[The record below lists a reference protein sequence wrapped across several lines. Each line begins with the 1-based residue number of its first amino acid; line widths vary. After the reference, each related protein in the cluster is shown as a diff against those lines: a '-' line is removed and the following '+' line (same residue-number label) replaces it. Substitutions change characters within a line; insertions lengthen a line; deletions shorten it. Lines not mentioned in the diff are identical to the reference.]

1 MEKVFKLMR
10 LGIMRPMDRN
20 TRQRHA
26 IELVFKAADRP
37 LSVQDVLE
45 AGQKILPALGIATVY
60 RAIKGLVDDKWL
72 IPVQIPGENP
82 YFEPAGKTH
91 HHHFRCRQCQKVFE
105 LEGCVLAFEKHLPV
119 GFHADTHDV
128 VLYGTC
134 AECGAPRRTKKS
146 QSKRPN

>member
-1 MEKVFKLMR
+1 
-10 LGIMRPMDRN
+10 MDRN

-60 RAIKGLVDDKWL
+60 RAIKGMVDEKWL
-72 IPVQIPGENP
+72 TPVQIPGENP
-82 YFEPAGKTH
+82 YYEPAGKTH

-105 LEGCVLAFEKHLPV
+105 LEGCVFDFDKHLPN
-119 GFHADTHDV
+119 GFHAEHHDLV
-128 VLYGTC
+128 IYGRCPICPASVKST
-134 AECGAPRRTKKS
+134 RRAAR
-146 QSKRPN
+146 QH